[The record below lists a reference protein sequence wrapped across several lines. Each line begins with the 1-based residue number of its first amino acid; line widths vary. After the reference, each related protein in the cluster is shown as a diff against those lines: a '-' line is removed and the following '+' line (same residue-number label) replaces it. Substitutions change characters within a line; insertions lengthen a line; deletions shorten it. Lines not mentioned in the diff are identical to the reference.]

1 MELMEGGELFDRI
14 SQEEFFTE
22 ETAAMYMLQVELC
35 KMITQSTYSFRAK
48 VELCKMIIQS
58 TYSFRAKVQNTRS
71 VSPPNSRNLFH
82 T

>member
-48 VELCKMIIQS
+48 V
-58 TYSFRAKVQNTRS
+58 QNTRS

>member
-35 KMITQSTYSFRAK
+35 KMITKSTYSFIAK
-48 VELCKMIIQS
+48 VEK
-58 TYSFRAKVQNTRS
+58 TTP
-71 VSPPNSRNLFH
+71 VSPPNRRNLFH
-82 T
+82 TWVVRLHATEVAKVED